1 MSNENE
7 ELEKKIANM
16 TETERVSREAKLAS
30 LEAKNKINEAGKVE
44 LKLIKE
50 YNEEQARQNNLY
62 NKGSAAALGMLGVV
76 GSLDSEY
83 AGLHATARGMFTFL
97 VEGAKENINL
107 NAENAKVIRGLTA
120 DYRSLNELAGG
131 INQEML
137 ASGKALDPFAQK
149 SVGFLSELN
158 KAQAGMGEANVSFTN
173 ALGETNNSFDLLFKN
188 VDDITN
194 SFADLMENVSNEN
207 ARATT
212 AMSKKTVNET
222 IVLQKALRVSSAD
235 VSALINREYAFTGE
249 ATTNTLEQVASS
261 AVELAKVTGVPMNQI
276 KERTLDVMKA
286 TKTFGDI
293 GVDSASR
300 IAAAISQLGMD
311 FQTFENMTKGFMNF
325 DDAAS
330 KMGDL
335 SAMFGIQMDAMEMT
349 YLASEDQ
356 EEFLFR
362 MREEI
367 LDAGLDVENMSKARQ
382 RMLADQF
389 GMSIEQMR
397 TFMRGEE
404 LSASQEQMEAA
415 TDKASSI
422 DGMTAAMENFAD
434 TTEGATR
441 KAEEMT
447 RSRAKA
453 AADYS
458 IKQYSRMEIQAVNT
472 AAEVQKIQFSDKQ
485 FENFDMFAA
494 NFETM
499 VMKPQQ
505 KLAELTAGTIQGA
518 TDTAGNTVSGLGDLY
533 DNLSGKIDNL
543 QNDPPEVEVQH
554 QYDATQISAGIET
567 GNESL
572 KNDLQN
578 TTAAMSQQT
587 AAVGNLLSTIQNSS
601 KDISI
606 NLNGEVLG
614 QITGKY
620 MLNNNITNAAGQS
633 FVVGGGS

>member
-1 MSNENE
+1 MSKENE

-16 TETERVSREAKLAS
+16 TEADRINRESQLAN
-30 LEAKNKINEAGKVE
+30 LEGQKKINESQKVE

-50 YNEEQARQNNLY
+50 YNEEQARRNNLY

-76 GSLDSEY
+76 GALDSEY
-83 AGLHATARGMFTFL
+83 ANLHATARGMFTFL

-107 NAENAKVIRGLTA
+107 NAKNAEVIRGLTA

-149 SVGFLSELN
+149 SVDFLSELN
-158 KAQAGMGEANVSFTN
+158 KAQAGMGEANISFTN

-212 AMSKKTVNET
+212 AMSKKTINET

-311 FQTFENMTKGFMNF
+311 FQTFENLTKGFMNF

-415 TDKASSI
+415 SDRASSI

-434 TTEGATR
+434 TAEGATR

-447 RSRAKA
+447 KSRAKA

-458 IKQYSRMEIQAVNT
+458 IKQYSRMEIQAANT
-472 AAEVQKIQFSDKQ
+472 AAAVQKIQFSDKQ

-505 KLAELTAGTIQGA
+505 KLSELTAGTIQGA
-518 TDTAGNTVSGLGDLY
+518 TDIAANTVSSLGDLW
-533 DNLSGKIDNL
+533 DNLGGKIDDL
-543 QNDPPEVEVQH
+543 QNNPPEVEVQH
-554 QYDATQISAGIET
+554 QYDATQISEGIET

-572 KNDLQN
+572 RTDLQN
-578 TTAAMSQQT
+578 STAAMSQQT
-587 AAVGNLLSTIQNSS
+587 TAVGNLLNTIQNSGTN
-601 KDISI
+601 ISI
-606 NLNGEVLG
+606 NLDGEKLG
-614 QITGKY
+614 QIQAQY
-620 MLNNNITNAAGQS
+620 ILNNEITNAAGQS
-633 FVVGGGS
+633 LLKGGG